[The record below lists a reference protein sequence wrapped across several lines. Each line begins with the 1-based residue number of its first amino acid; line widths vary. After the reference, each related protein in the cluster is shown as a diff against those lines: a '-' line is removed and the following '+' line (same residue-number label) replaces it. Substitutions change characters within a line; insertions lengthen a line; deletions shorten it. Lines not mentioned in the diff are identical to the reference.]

1 MAITTS
7 VKPKPKLKLTYE
19 DYASLPDDERYELID
34 GELIAMPS
42 PKEIHQRLLLLLGSW
57 WLAFVLARR
66 LGRVYVAPFDVVLSP
81 TSVVQPDL
89 LFVSRAR
96 AHIITE
102 DNIRGAPDL
111 VVEIL
116 STSTAGCDRTV
127 KRELY
132 ARHGVGEYWLIDPY
146 AKTATVLL
154 LGANCYDTRAVY
166 GEGDTLT
173 SPTLPG
179 FAPDLGELFQS

>member
-1 MAITTS
+1 MVITTS

-42 PKEIHQRLLLLLGSW
+42 PKTIHQKILKLIAWGFHSVEARGLGT
-57 WLAFVLARR
+57 F
-66 LGRVYVAPFDVVLSP
+66 YFAPFDVVLSA
-81 TSVVQPDL
+81 TNVVQPDL
-89 LFVSRAR
+89 IFVSRAR

-116 STSTAGCDRTV
+116 SPSTAGCDRIV
-127 KRELY
+127 KRDLY
-132 ARHGVGEYWLIDPY
+132 ARHGVREYWLIDPY
-146 AKTATVLL
+146 AKTATVLT
-154 LGANCYDTRAVY
+154 LGANGYDTHAVY

-179 FAPDLGELFQS
+179 FALNLSDLF

>member
-1 MAITTS
+1 MAIAITA
-7 VKPKPKLKLTYE
+7 VKPKPKLTYE

-34 GELIAMPS
+34 GELIPMPS
-42 PKEIHQRLLLLLGSW
+42 PKEIHQRILLLLGASW
-57 WLAFVLARR
+57 LWFVLERR
-66 LGRVYVAPFDVVLSP
+66 LGAVYSAPFDVIFSA

-89 LFVSRAR
+89 IFISSAR

-116 STSTAGCDRTV
+116 SPSTAGYDRTT
-127 KRELY
+127 KRNLY
-132 ARHGVGEYWLIDPY
+132 ARHAVREYWLIDPY
-146 AKTATVLL
+146 AKTVTVLM
-154 LGANCYDTRAVY
+154 LGANGYDTYAVY

-173 SPTLPG
+173 SPTLAG
-179 FAPDLGELFQS
+179 FALNLSELF

>member
-1 MAITTS
+1 MAIAIS
-7 VKPKPKLKLTYE
+7 VKPNPKLKLTYE

-34 GELIAMPS
+34 GELIIMT
-42 PKEIHQRLLLLLGSW
+42 
-57 WLAFVLARR
+57 
-66 LGRVYVAPFDVVLSP
+66 SP
-81 TSVVQPDL
+81 TALHQELLKKLAAAFMVLESRGLGTMFFAPLDVILSNFDVVQPDL
-89 LFVSRAR
+89 IFISNER
-96 AHIITE
+96 AHIIRE
-102 DNIRGAPDL
+102 YIRGAPDL

-116 STSTAGCDRTV
+116 SPSTAGCDRTV

-146 AKTATVLL
+146 AKTATVLI
-154 LGANCYDTRAVY
+154 LGANGYDTHAVY
-166 GEGDTLT
+166 SEGDALT

>member
-1 MAITTS
+1 MAIAITA
-7 VKPKPKLKLTYE
+7 VKPKPKLTYE
-19 DYASLPDDERYELID
+19 DYASLPDDERCELID
-34 GELIAMPS
+34 GELMPMPS
-42 PKEIHQRLLLLLGSW
+42 PKKIHQRLILDLSW
-57 WLAFVLARR
+57 ILRR
-66 LGRVYVAPFDVVLSP
+66 LEEMGLGELFIAPFDVILSA
-81 TSVVQPDL
+81 TNVVQPDL
-89 LFVSRAR
+89 VFVSSAR

-116 STSTAGCDRTV
+116 SPSTAGYDRTT
-127 KRELY
+127 KRNLY

-146 AKTATVLL
+146 AKTATVLI
-154 LGANCYDTRAVY
+154 LGANGYDTHAVY

-179 FAPDLGELFQS
+179 FALNLSDLF

>member
-1 MAITTS
+1 MVITTS
-7 VKPKPKLKLTYE
+7 VKPKLKLTYE
-19 DYASLPDDERYELID
+19 DYASLPDDERCELID
-34 GELIAMPS
+34 GELIPMPS
-42 PKEIHQRLLLLLGSW
+42 PKEIHQAVCGALFLSVG
-57 WLAFVLARR
+57 AFVMVMG
-66 LGRVYVAPFDVVLSP
+66 LGRTYFAPFDVILSP
-81 TSVVQPDL
+81 TNVVQPDL
-89 LFVSRAR
+89 IFISSAR

-116 STSTAGCDRTV
+116 SPSTAGYDRTV

-132 ARHGVGEYWLIDPY
+132 ARHGVGEYWMIDPY
-146 AKTATVLL
+146 AKTATVLI
-154 LGANCYDTRAVY
+154 LGANGYDTRAVY

-179 FAPDLGELFQS
+179 FALELGELF